1 MREACPRCGAERPS
15 SGTCPE
21 CGYAPEHPG
30 VLGAYRRALGR
41 LGQRPSLALPYL
53 APALVLAAVQ
63 SLLLATGER
72 STGLGGAPE
81 AAAALGA
88 LFLEVAWYLAALGAS
103 VHAATSDGPLEL
115 PSGGVVR
122 GAIAGAGLVTLPWA
136 LVATILVAQP
146 TGALGAI
153 GLLAAVLLLISAVF
167 LAGRAVGLP
176 VEAALHDPPG
186 MALVTQGSQRAR
198 DNGGLGLVFLAM
210 LLLATIPFVPGLLDG
225 LDLVQIG
232 PWTLLAAG
240 SLISWLLGS
249 WIGTAIA
256 IGLVG
261 RTEGPETVFECPAC
275 GRTVEVEGGR
285 AACACGL
292 EGPFYEGSTAPEI
305 G

>member
-1 MREACPRCGAERPS
+1 MREDCPRCGAERS
-15 SGTCPE
+15 TAGSCPE
-21 CGYAPEHPG
+21 CGYAPPHPG

-41 LGQRPSLALPYL
+41 LAERPSLALPYL
-53 APALVLAAVQ
+53 APAIVLAAVQ
-63 SLLLATGER
+63 SLLLVTGER
-72 STGLGGAPE
+72 STGLGGPAE

-103 VHAATSDGPLEL
+103 VRAATSDAALEL

-122 GAIAGAGLVTLPWA
+122 AAIAGAGLVTLPWV
-136 LVATILVAQP
+136 LVAAILVVQP

-153 GLLAAVLLLISAVF
+153 GLLASVLLLIAAVF

-176 VEAALHDPPG
+176 VEAALHQLPG
-186 MALVTQGSQRAR
+186 LAVVTQGSRRAR

-225 LDLVQIG
+225 LDLLEVG
-232 PWTLLAAG
+232 PWTLLSAG
-240 SLISWLLGS
+240 SLISWLLGA

-261 RTEGPETVFECPAC
+261 RSEGPETTFDCPAC
-275 GRTVEVEGGR
+275 GRRVEVEGGR
-285 AACACGL
+285 AACKCGL
-292 EGPFYEGSTAPEI
+292 EGPFYEGSRAPEV